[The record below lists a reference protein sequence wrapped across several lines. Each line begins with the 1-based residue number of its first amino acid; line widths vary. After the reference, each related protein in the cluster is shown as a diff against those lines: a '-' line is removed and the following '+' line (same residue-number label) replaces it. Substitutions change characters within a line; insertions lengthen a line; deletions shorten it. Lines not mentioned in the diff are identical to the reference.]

1 MDKTN
6 SLYQAYIDILEEE
19 LKPAMGCTE
28 PIALAFAAATAR
40 DLLGTIPSDIT
51 IEASGSL
58 IKNVKSVYVPH
69 TGHLKGIPAAVAAG
83 IIAGNAS
90 LELEVLRDVT
100 EDDIKKISE
109 YLNKA
114 TFTIKA
120 LDSGHT
126 FDMIMTLKDGDK
138 KSVVRIQDAHTNIVY
153 KEVDSKVLL
162 DIASSE
168 ESISNESDHT
178 VLSVENI
185 YDFAKTVDL
194 NDIQALISR
203 QIEYNMAIAE
213 EGLRGDYGANI
224 GKLLLRIDPQSV
236 RTKARAFAAAG
247 SDARMNGCELPVVIN
262 SGSGNQGIT
271 TSVPVIIYARELN
284 VDEETLYRALVFSN
298 LITIHEKT
306 PIGRLSAYC
315 GAVSAGTG
323 AAAGIAFLLGAK
335 RCIIEKTISNAISII
350 SGTVC
355 DGAKASCA
363 AKIAASIDSG
373 LLGFVMAESDKC
385 FESGDGLVGDNVEET
400 IRNIGAL
407 AKDGMTETNKEI
419 ISIMI
424 K

>member
-162 DIASSE
+162 DIAFRT
-168 ESISNESDHT
+168 NQT
-178 VLSVENI
+178 
-185 YDFAKTVDL
+185 
-194 NDIQALISR
+194 IQFF
-203 QIEYNMAIAE
+203 
-213 EGLRGDYGANI
+213 
-224 GKLLLRIDPQSV
+224 P
-236 RTKARAFAAAG
+236 
-247 SDARMNGCELPVVIN
+247 
-262 SGSGNQGIT
+262 
-271 TSVPVIIYARELN
+271 
-284 VDEETLYRALVFSN
+284 
-298 LITIHEKT
+298 
-306 PIGRLSAYC
+306 
-315 GAVSAGTG
+315 
-323 AAAGIAFLLGAK
+323 
-335 RCIIEKTISNAISII
+335 
-350 SGTVC
+350 
-355 DGAKASCA
+355 
-363 AKIAASIDSG
+363 
-373 LLGFVMAESDKC
+373 
-385 FESGDGLVGDNVEET
+385 
-400 IRNIGAL
+400 
-407 AKDGMTETNKEI
+407 
-419 ISIMI
+419 
-424 K
+424 